1 MVQKDGQILE
11 WAKNNKNNEVT
22 AIAAAKE
29 MRSRVEDRRNRDEG
43 KEISTGKAVQHLV
56 GYFCE
61 DRLQVWTD
69 GSRLDPRWEAIARAG
84 AGVFFSEDSELIA
97 HFSIKAKTGQTSVRG
112 ELEAAA
118 CIILAL
124 DVPMRIRDRARP
136 GSRHG
141 GDGE

>member
-1 MVQKDGQILE
+1 M
-11 WAKNNKNNEVT
+11 
-22 AIAAAKE
+22 
-29 MRSRVEDRRNRDEG
+29 
-43 KEISTGKAVQHLV
+43 QHLG

-69 GSRLDPRWEAIARAG
+69 GSCLDPRWEAIPRAG
-84 AGVFFSEDSELIA
+84 AGVFSKDSELNA

-124 DVPMRIRDRARP
+124 DVPMRIHTDCEWIETGVKDILDATVKGKTPTKREHLEVWTLIEERIISFPTGCLEIGHVP
-136 GSRHG
+136 GHAT
-141 GDGE
+141 EAMVN